1 MQKLKGF
8 LGVDTGGTFTDF
20 YWYSETGARFH
31 KVLSTPEEP
40 QQAVMQGIADLGIT
54 AAVREGAVV
63 IIHGSTVATNAA
75 LEGRGARTVLVT
87 NLGFGDLLTLGR
99 QDRPDIYALYPVAMK
114 PPVPQSLCVEV
125 NCRRDAQGR
134 IVQALTDR
142 TVQEFRERIAELNPQ
157 AVAINLLFSYIN
169 SADERRLIDALP
181 DILFACRSSEVLPE
195 ICEYE
200 RGVATWLNAWLGP
213 VVESYIGRLQKE
225 VSPAPL
231 SIMQSSGGTVD
242 ATSASRRAVNLLL
255 SGPAAGLAAAQY
267 IGRQVGQPRLM
278 TFDMGGTSTDVALI
292 DGEIRLTTEGRL
304 AGYPIAAPMVN
315 MHTIGAGG
323 GSLASLDAGG
333 LLHVG
338 PKSAGARPGPACYGY
353 GGRQPTVTDANAVL
367 GRLRPDYFLGGRMV
381 LDLAAAGSAVGR
393 LADELGVST
402 VDAAQGI
409 IATTN
414 EHMAKALRVISVQQG
429 YKPEDYELCCFGGAG
444 GLHVCALAEE
454 LEMDR
459 IIIPANGGVL
469 SALGMLVAPRQ
480 RQMSRSII
488 QLLSGCDLADLRRHF
503 DNLAGQG
510 REALEDEGVSTAITI
525 RESVDCRYSGQ
536 SFSLTV
542 PMADNLEQLEQN
554 FHKAHQESF
563 GPRLSLPV
571 ELVTIRVQVE
581 SPSRLRPNQVPGRF
595 DPGKPVEVQ
604 NLPILGEVRVWLRA
618 ELALNQIVAGPSII
632 CEEVAT
638 TLVAPG
644 WLAKVD
650 DFGNLRLTRCVRKH
664 VQEVSRRAVIR

>member
-31 KVLSTPEEP
+31 KVLSTPEQP
-40 QQAVMQGIADLGIT
+40 QQAIMQGIADLGIT

-63 IIHGSTVATNAA
+63 IVHGSTVATNAA

-87 NLGFGDLLTLGR
+87 NRGFGDLLTLGR
-99 QDRPDIYALYPVAMK
+99 QERPDIYALYPVAMK
-114 PPVPQSLCVEV
+114 PPVPHSLCVEV
-125 NCRRDAQGR
+125 NCRRDAQGKV
-134 IVQALTDR
+134 VQPLTDR
-142 TVQEFRERIAELNPQ
+142 AVQEFREQIARLNPQ
-157 AVAINLLFSYIN
+157 AVAINLLFSYLN

-181 DILFACRSSEVLPE
+181 DTLFACRSSEVLPE

-200 RGVATWLNAWLGP
+200 RGMATWLNAWLGP
-213 VVESYIGRLQKE
+213 VVESYISRLQKE

-267 IGRQVGQPRLM
+267 IGRQLGQPRLM

-292 DGEIRLTTEGRL
+292 DGDIRLTTEGRL
-304 AGYPIAAPMVN
+304 AGYPVAVPMVN

-323 GSLASLDAGG
+323 GSLASVDAGG

-338 PKSAGARPGPACYGY
+338 PKSAGALPGPACYGR

-367 GRLRPDYFLGGRMV
+367 GRLRPNYFLGGRMV
-381 LDLAAAGSAVGR
+381 LDLAAAEEAVSR
-393 LADELGVST
+393 LADELGIST
-402 VDAAQGI
+402 IEAAQGI
-409 IATTN
+409 IATAN
-414 EHMAKALRVISVQQG
+414 EHMVKALRVISVQQG
-429 YKPEDYELCCFGGAG
+429 HRPEDYELCCFGGAG

-469 SALGMLVAPRQ
+469 SAFGMLVAPRQ

-488 QLLSGCDLADLRRHF
+488 QLLSGCDPAELRRQF
-503 DNLAGQG
+503 ANLAGQG

-536 SFSLTV
+536 SFSLNI

-563 GPRLSLPV
+563 GHRLPLPV
-571 ELVTIRVQVE
+571 ELVTIRVQAE
-581 SPSRLRPNQVPGRF
+581 SPSRLRPHQISGRF
-595 DPGKPVEVQ
+595 EPGKPIEAVH
-604 NLPILGEVRVWLRA
+604 LPIFDEVRVWLRA
-618 ELALNQIVAGPSII
+618 ELAVNQIVAGPSII

-644 WLAKVD
+644 WMARVD
-650 DFGNLRLTRCVRKH
+650 HFGNLRLTRCVR
-664 VQEVSRRAVIR
+664 

>member
-367 GRLRPDYFLGGRMV
+367 GRLRPNYFLGGRMV
-381 LDLAAAGSAVGR
+381 LDLAAAEEAVSR

-454 LEMDR
+454 LA
-459 IIIPANGGVL
+459 PVL
-469 SALGMLVAPRQ
+469 RCASVSASASSSDFP
-480 RQMSRSII
+480 
-488 QLLSGCDLADLRRHF
+488 
-503 DNLAGQG
+503 
-510 REALEDEGVSTAITI
+510 EST
-525 RESVDCRYSGQ
+525 
-536 SFSLTV
+536 
-542 PMADNLEQLEQN
+542 N
-554 FHKAHQESF
+554 
-563 GPRLSLPV
+563 
-571 ELVTIRVQVE
+571 RV
-581 SPSRLRPNQVPGRF
+581 
-595 DPGKPVEVQ
+595 
-604 NLPILGEVRVWLRA
+604 
-618 ELALNQIVAGPSII
+618 
-632 CEEVAT
+632 
-638 TLVAPG
+638 
-644 WLAKVD
+644 
-650 DFGNLRLTRCVRKH
+650 
-664 VQEVSRRAVIR
+664 